1 MKEVGGLIN
10 KKKCK
15 YLLFAGR
22 IDCNESIFYYRAGED
37 CSMYQNT
44 SFTPMFLEDFNSTR
58 LAEANKTCKGERG
71 CLFDFLITGNQAIA
85 DNSKRVMDIEVQRQL
100 EAGTELYIPGL

>member
-1 MKEVGGLIN
+1 
-10 KKKCK
+10 
-15 YLLFAGR
+15 
-22 IDCNESIFYYRAGED
+22 
-37 CSMYQNT
+37 MYQNT

-71 CLFDFLITGNQAIA
+71 CLFDFLITGNKDIA

-100 EAGTELYIPGL
+100 EAGIELYIPGL